1 VAREVHL
8 HGPCDLFYSLVCNR
22 DSSRVHDLGEVKM
35 CWFHKWSRWEQ
46 FRAIM
51 LNISSG
57 TKYVRT
63 KQTRHCLKCNKQQ
76 EEFVTQD

>member
-1 VAREVHL
+1 
-8 HGPCDLFYSLVCNR
+8 
-22 DSSRVHDLGEVKM
+22 M

-63 KQTRHCLKCNKQQ
+63 KQKRHCLKCNKQQ